1 MKYVQ
6 STESSKTSR
15 LVRTTVFHKIYV
27 KRTFLQ
33 IRVVL
38 VAPALVVIPDLRE
51 IQINSV
57 QNLLPVVAAP
67 LLHYVVA
74 AISLF
79 SNDDHHDFG
88 GDDRW

>member
-1 MKYVQ
+1 MK
-6 STESSKTSR
+6 
-15 LVRTTVFHKIYV
+15 TTF
-27 KRTFLQ
+27 FQ

-51 IQINSV
+51 IQINNV

-74 AISLF
+74 AISLL
-79 SNDDHHDFG
+79 SNDDHLDFDHG
-88 GDDRW
+88 I